1 MADGEGDL
9 TVAEK
14 PSDVD
19 GGLSWFDRFADA
31 VAKWTSKAWF
41 FALCVALVLAWAP
54 SYLLIKDL
62 DIYQLLINTATT
74 IITFLLVALL
84 QNTQKRSDE
93 AIQGKANAIA
103 AFLLDPSPANRHE
116 LARAVGLE
124 DREGS

>member
-1 MADGEGDL
+1 
-9 TVAEK
+9 VAER

-41 FALCVALVLAWAP
+41 FALCLGSVLLWAP
-54 SYLLIKDL
+54 SYLLIRDL
-62 DIYQLLINTATT
+62 DIYQLVINTFTT
-74 IITFLLVALL
+74 IVTFLLVALL
-84 QNTQKRSDE
+84 QNTQKRADE

-103 AFLLDPSPANRHE
+103 AFLLDPSEANRHE
-116 LARAVGLE
+116 LAHAVGLE